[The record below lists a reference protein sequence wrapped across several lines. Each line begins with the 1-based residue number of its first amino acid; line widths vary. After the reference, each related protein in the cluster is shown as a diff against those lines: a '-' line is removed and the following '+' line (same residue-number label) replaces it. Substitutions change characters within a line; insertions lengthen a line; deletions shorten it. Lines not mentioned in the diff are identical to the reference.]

1 MTAEG
6 ASIGTPHVHES
17 PVQADTYE
25 RSRTSAQSPHRPLSS
40 DDDSSVRGPLM
51 APEEQWQGLRK
62 RTMDVLEELG
72 SSVGGVP
79 DSGAGRLVQE
89 LRGLCVELTQQN
101 EQLRGTVQN
110 LQRDHE
116 KYYELFDQAPVAFL
130 TLDRENTIRETNLLA
145 TRFLGRER
153 GDLIGRPFTTFVAP
167 SDEQH
172 FLEFCRRARE
182 TREARS
188 CEMALVCREERPCH
202 VRMECVVADHIS
214 GPPLMRVTLID
225 ITERERTREALQ
237 HSENRYRSMVE
248 TTLEGV
254 ILTNAQR
261 QVTYVNRRVVD
272 LLGYAQDEMLQRPI
286 ADFLAPRE
294 TQQLPS
300 NGDRRRN
307 GTRERCFMRKD
318 GAPLWVLVSMS
329 TLSNGNGEAPQ
340 HLEMLTDITERK
352 TLEANLR
359 QTTERLSLAQR
370 AGKIAAWDWNM
381 RARQIEWC
389 EQLGGLFGV
398 EDEKDGYSFE
408 AFMER
413 VHPIDRD
420 MVAQAIH
427 ACIDDGR
434 EYEIEHRV
442 VWPDGTVR
450 WVAGTG
456 SVVRD
461 GNGKGIR
468 MIGVLQDI
476 TRRKVAEEELHAAR
490 RRLEEQLETQS
501 TRLSDTEHFLT
512 IEITDR
518 VRAEKNLTRRQQAL
532 EAVYAISMVHT
543 DSPEA
548 AFDQIAGSIAVILDV
563 PFAAVAQLENEQLSI
578 VSQFEGGRLLESP
591 DNEYASLPPSEYVW
605 RNRIPYQCADDL
617 RRQFPQS
624 AVLRKEAFRSYVGVP
639 IVDDVGDV
647 RGIIMALD
655 KRYRV
660 FEADEIHLIEI
671 FAGYIAHEYT
681 RKRLEA
687 QLLQSEE
694 MRMLGQLTSGVAHEV
709 RNPLSAISAIAE
721 ALFRRLGDNP
731 QFDPFRRH
739 LDNQVKRLSTL
750 MEELLVLGRPV
761 RQAEFRLH
769 KVLDLVELALDCWQ
783 QAPHAKERCVRVEA
797 MPDVEDAHVKAN
809 AEKIHQVLVNLLDNA
824 THHSPPSEEIL
835 IIIDRPEEHRVRL
848 CVVDRGCGIPP
859 HLLPRLM
866 DPFFTTRK
874 GGSGLGLS
882 IVRHLVESHGGTVR
896 IHNSDPGP
904 GTTVELRFPLV
915 T

>member
-1 MTAEG
+1 MTSEG
-6 ASIGTPHVHES
+6 VPHPRISQVRES
-17 PVQADTYE
+17 PARADTYAD
-25 RSRTSAQSPHRPLSS
+25 SRANPPPSGQSSSAGDGTDR
-40 DDDSSVRGPLM
+40 RMRM
-51 APEEQWQGLRK
+51 APEQQQETLRM
-62 RTMDVLEELG
+62 RTEDLLG
-72 SSVGGVP
+72 KLSVSVEAMPGE
-79 DSGAGRLVQE
+79 A
-89 LRGLCVELTQQN
+89 RGLVEEMRLLVDELTLQN
-101 EQLRGTVQN
+101 DNLRDSLAAIIQS
-110 LQRDHE
+110 RDKYHE
-116 KYYELFDQAPVAFL
+116 LYDLAPVAFL
-130 TLDRENTIRETNLLA
+130 TLDRDNTIRETNLRAIEL
-145 TRFLGRER
+145 LGVER
-153 GDLIGRPFTTFVAP
+153 TSLIGQPIGAFVHSEDQQRF
-167 SDEQH
+167 SD
-172 FLEFCRRARE
+172 FCQAIRE
-182 TREARS
+182 TQAASTCELTLLCGARGT
-188 CEMALVCREERPCH
+188 CR
-202 VRMECVVADHIS
+202 VRMECVVAEGFS
-214 GPPLMRVTLID
+214 GPLSMRATLID
-225 ITERERTREALQ
+225 MTERTRTQEALQ
-237 HSENRYRSMVE
+237 RSETRYRSIVE

-254 ILTNAQR
+254 ILTDTDR
-261 QVTYVNRRVVD
+261 RVKYVNRRVLD
-272 LLGYAQDEMLQRPI
+272 LLGYAREEMLDRSI
-286 ADFLAPRE
+286 YDFLATTE
-294 TQQLPS
+294 TQQVPT

-307 GTRERCFMRKD
+307 GTRERCFLRKD
-318 GAPLWVLVSMS
+318 GKPLWALVSMS
-329 TLSNGNGEAPQ
+329 TMVNGSCDSSH
-340 HLEMLTDITERK
+340 HLEMLTDISERK
-352 TLEANLR
+352 ILEENLR

-370 AGKIAAWDWNM
+370 AGKIAAWDWDM
-381 RARQIEWC
+381 TARTIEWC
-389 EQLGGLFGV
+389 DQLGPLFGV
-398 EDEKDGYSFE
+398 DDGEQDYSFE

-420 MVAQAIH
+420 MVAEAIR

-434 EYEIEHRV
+434 DYEIEHRV

-456 SVVRD
+456 TVVRD
-461 GNGKGIR
+461 GNGKGVR

-563 PFAAVAQLENEQLSI
+563 PFAAVAQLENEQLTI
-578 VSQFEGGRLLESP
+578 VSQFEGGRLLENP
-591 DNEYASLPPSEYVW
+591 NNEYASLPPSEYVW

-624 AVLRKEAFRSYVGVP
+624 ATLRMEPFRTYVGVP

-655 KRYRV
+655 KKYRV

-731 QFDPFRRH
+731 QYDPFRRH

-769 KVLDLVELALDCWQ
+769 KVVDLVELALDCWH
-783 QAPHAKERCVRVEA
+783 QAPHAKDRCVRVET
-797 MPDVEDAHVKAN
+797 MPDAAEAQIKAN

-835 IIIDRPEEHRVRL
+835 IAIDRPEEHRVRL
-848 CVVDRGCGIPP
+848 RVVDRGCGIPP
-859 HLLPRLM
+859 HLISRLM

-882 IVRHLVESHGGTVR
+882 IVRHLVESHGGFVR
-896 IHNSDPGP
+896 IRNSDPGP
-904 GTTVELRFPLV
+904 GATVELRFPLV
-915 T
+915 A